1 MNEIKIEKNI
11 PIPEGRGRGRVSKY
25 PFTKMEV
32 GDSFAIKAENPNAT
46 ERLRQRLYS
55 AFRQFILR
63 GELKW
68 IFVTKILDNEVRVW
82 RIK

>member
-1 MNEIKIEKNI
+1 
-11 PIPEGRGRGRVSKY
+11 
-25 PFTKMEV
+25 MEV